1 MLTAMSDLTFAQAER
16 RNFLVPAI
24 IAIAV
29 LAVIA
34 LAVKH
39 FYNPIPPVVA
49 DVTLTQPTYLLPE
62 HVVFHE
68 DSIVVGHKDPFEDDL
83 YAVAYVHVVNRSKV
97 PLHLNDITVDL
108 TAPDGTQTNAS
119 AATNK
124 KDLASLLLS
133 FPALKPH
140 VSDPIQRGTILQPGG
155 EASGMVLFTFPIT
168 KDVWDNRKSAE
179 ISFDF
184 IDQTPVNITIPKP

>member
-1 MLTAMSDLTFAQAER
+1 MSDLTFAQAER